1 MGEICPIPDALVLRI
16 PGVAFDIDTYTRVGG
31 RLDISDLDLAG
42 AFADRPLR
50 PDALRCL
57 RYMHDIE
64 NHTICYLRDVLV
76 TRAHTD
82 PDITTFLTIW
92 VYEEHWHGEALA
104 QVLAAHG
111 EQAGRSRIRRIRA
124 EKGRVD
130 RLRPM
135 AFLLGSALVP
145 DLTAVHMT
153 WGAINEWTTQAGY
166 ARLAAKARHPVLTEL
181 LRRIM
186 RQEGRHIDFYA
197 GESRRRLA
205 RSPAAQRI
213 TRTALR
219 RFWSPVG
226 TGVRPRSEV
235 AFVVGYLFGDDEGAA
250 AAARI
255 DRNVDRLPGLAGLHL
270 ASTARQKLTPPAGDG
285 DEARYSARANWYMAP
300 PSMTRP
306 SMATTASSR
315 PVGTRHPFQD
325 MPGLSRAAAADARAP
340 TCSKTARRSGSTA

>member
-1 MGEICPIPDALVLRI
+1 
-16 PGVAFDIDTYTRVGG
+16 VAFDIDTYAKVGG
-31 RLDISDLDLAG
+31 RLDISDLDLRA
-42 AFADRPLR
+42 AFVDRPLE

-92 VYEEHWHGEALA
+92 TYEEHWHGEALA

-111 EQAGRSRIRRIRA
+111 EQAGRSRIRQIRA
-124 EKGRVD
+124 EKGRLD

-197 GESRRRLA
+197 GEARRRLV
-205 RSPAAQRI
+205 RSRVSQRI
-213 TRTALR
+213 TRMALR
-219 RFWSPVG
+219 RFWGPVG

-235 AFVVGYLFGDDEGAA
+235 AFVVGYLFGDDDGVAA
-250 AAARI
+250 TARI
-255 DRNVDRLPGLAGLHL
+255 DRNIDRLPGLAGMGL
-270 ASTARQKLTPPAGDG
+270 AASARQKLAGSLDDG
-285 DEARYSARANWYMAP
+285 SPDDRSPDDRGTYSARANWYMAP
-300 PSMTRP
+300 ASMTRP
-306 SMATTASSR
+306 STATTPSSR

-325 MPGLSRAAAADARAP
+325 MPGLRRAAAADARVP